1 MPNHVLELQSLV
13 LLLRLGRRAME
24 LCCEPRESQVLKSLA
39 LCTLALPPQG
49 LALALKSLSP
59 AL

>member
-1 MPNHVLELQSLV
+1 MLELQSLV